1 MGAAKKTR
9 TWIIWKTN
17 LNSASDISTWNAL
30 FEKQEFMSILP
41 LINEFFKRSANILY
55 IFLNNFHFNF
65 HVFSRQTFQSF
76 PMYFPQKSLMIRRER
91 LSSILK
97 DNYHEAEFKDF
108 KNFHFLRNVLL
119 MVINMQFSP
128 TESKISF
135 SSVLNDNEKK
145 GKYFASIRQ
154 QIQ

>member
-1 MGAAKKTR
+1 
-9 TWIIWKTN
+9 
-17 LNSASDISTWNAL
+17 
-30 FEKQEFMSILP
+30 
-41 LINEFFKRSANILY
+41 
-55 IFLNNFHFNF
+55 
-65 HVFSRQTFQSF
+65 
-76 PMYFPQKSLMIRRER
+76 MYFLQKSLMIRHER

-154 QIQ
+154 QIQQIKDWDWKSGEEINFWRGKDAPSLGVVLSIRVY